1 MNSSRATTRFVVHRR
16 NSMDIR
22 QRIIFLGGGALAISA
37 LTLGATVLFTDK
49 EASAHVKVVPS
60 DSIDTMISQ
69 AQVLVPAFN
78 IRTGTK
84 FEASMFR
91 ELNMPRN
98 EVPQGAFLKGEM
110 QGDLYAKLDL
120 VANTPIMRDHVSNT
134 TPLGSVADLVK
145 PGYRAATI
153 EVDATS
159 GVEGWAT
166 AGAHVDIVVT
176 YLDPNDGKKKSQ
188 IAIEDA
194 VVLSFNRNTSRLGK
208 DASEARIDSTATVTL
223 SLPTLD
229 AVKLHTARSM
239 GKIGLLLRSID
250 DLKGVGHAEVTP
262 EDFKISA
269 PKTDTGEKKNYRN
282 INGYASFVDKSG
294 QTREL
299 ELKNGA
305 MWSPNGMP
313 PEENKNKK

>member
-1 MNSSRATTRFVVHRR
+1 
-16 NSMDIR
+16 MDIR

-49 EASAHVKVVPS
+49 EASAHVKVIPTESVE
-60 DSIDTMISQ
+60 TMISQ
-69 AQVLVPAFN
+69 ARVLVPAFN
-78 IRTGTK
+78 IKTGTK
-84 FEASMFR
+84 FEPSMFR
-91 ELNMPRN
+91 EISMPRN

-110 QGDLYAKLDL
+110 QGTLFAKLDL
-120 VANTPIMRDHVSNT
+120 AANTPIMRDHVSNVA
-134 TPLGSVADLVK
+134 PFGSVADLVK

-176 YLDPNDGKKKSQ
+176 YLDPVDGKKKSQ

-239 GKIGLLLRSID
+239 GKISLILRSID
-250 DLKGVGHAEVTP
+250 DMKGVGHAEVTP
-262 EDFKISA
+262 EDFKVSS
-269 PKTDTGEKKNYRN
+269 PKGSDNDKKNFRS
-282 INGYASFVDKSG
+282 INGYASFVDKAG

-305 MWSPNGMP
+305 MWSPNGTP
-313 PEENKNKK
+313 AEEGKNKK

>member
-1 MNSSRATTRFVVHRR
+1 MHRR
-16 NSMDIR
+16 GAFDMR
-22 QRIIFLGGGALAISA
+22 QRMILLGGGALAISA
-37 LTLGATVLFTDK
+37 LTLGTTVLFTDK
-49 EASAHVKVVPS
+49 EASAKVKVVS
-60 DSIDTMISQ
+60 NESIETMISQ
-69 AQVLVPAFN
+69 AKVLVP
-78 IRTGTK
+78 IEDIKTGTK
-84 FEASMFR
+84 LSASLFR
-91 ELNMPRN
+91 EVSMQRN
-98 EVPQGAFLKGEM
+98 EVPQGALLKGEVE
-110 QGDLYAKLDL
+110 GDLFAKADL
-120 VANTPIMRDHVSNT
+120 AANALIMREKVSKVA
-134 TPLGSVADLVK
+134 PLGNVADLVK

-159 GVEGWAT
+159 GVEGWAN

-176 YLDPNDGKKKSQ
+176 YLDPSDGKKKSQ

-194 VVLSFNRNTSRLGK
+194 VVLSFNRNTGRLGK

-239 GKIGLLLRSID
+239 GKISLILRSVD

-262 EDFKISA
+262 EDFKVNTGKLSEA
-269 PKTDTGEKKNYRN
+269 PEKKNTASVS
-282 INGYASFVDKSG
+282 GYAKFQDSNG

-305 MWSPNGMP
+305 LWAADGKA
-313 PEENKNKK
+313 PETK